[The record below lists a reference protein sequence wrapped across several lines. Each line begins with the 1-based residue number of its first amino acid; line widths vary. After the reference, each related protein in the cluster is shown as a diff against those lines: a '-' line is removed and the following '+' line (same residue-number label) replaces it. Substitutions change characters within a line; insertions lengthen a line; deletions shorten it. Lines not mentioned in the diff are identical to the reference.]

1 MSFSFVNLERSAS
14 VHLRTLSICSD
25 GADTQMQR
33 FAINSRLK
41 PYSGE
46 ALSSACAASEAPPP
60 GAPPPGAAYAK
71 YTHIVPITPAPN
83 PAQRESHCP
92 AGPGVDTAAML
103 AAARTVGAHHGR
115 FKPRHVPT
123 SPCNSVGADE
133 TVARPPRYSYRWS
146 YELLPADNPAEAQGG
161 WLGLRL
167 GLGLG
172 R

>member
-25 GADTQMQR
+25 GADTQVQR

-46 ALSSACAASEAPPP
+46 ALSSACAVSEALDS
-60 GAPPPGAAYAK
+60 GANYAR

-103 AAARTVGAHHGR
+103 AAARTVGGHHGR
-115 FKPRHVPT
+115 FKPRYVPIT
-123 SPCNSVGADE
+123 PATLSVLTRRFG
-133 TVARPPRYSYRWS
+133 RPPRYSYRWS
-146 YELLPADNPAEAQGG
+146 YELLPADDPAEAQGG
-161 WLGLRL
+161 WLGRW
-167 GLGLG
+167 GLA

>member
-25 GADTQMQR
+25 GTDTQMQR
-33 FAINSRLK
+33 FAINERLK

-46 ALSSACAASEAPPP
+46 ALSSACAASEAPP
-60 GAPPPGAAYAK
+60 GAAYVK

-123 SPCNSVGADE
+123 SPCNTLGADE
-133 TVARPPRYSYRWS
+133 TVWQAAAL
-146 YELLPADNPAEAQGG
+146 LLPLVVRAAAGG
-161 WLGLRL
+161 
-167 GLGLG
+167 
-172 R
+172 

>member
-1 MSFSFVNLERSAS
+1 VSFSFVNLERSAS

-25 GADTQMQR
+25 GTDTQMQR

-46 ALSSACAASEAPPP
+46 TRSACAASEAPP
-60 GAPPPGAAYAK
+60 GAAYVK
-71 YTHIVPITPAPN
+71 YTHIAPITPAPN
-83 PAQRESHCP
+83 LAQRESHCP

-115 FKPRHVPT
+115 FKPRYANLRPPAT
-123 SPCNSVGADE
+123 LSVLTRRFG
-133 TVARPPRYSYRWS
+133 RPPRYSYRWS
-146 YELLPADNPAEAQGG
+146 YELLPADDPAEAQGG
-161 WLGLRL
+161 WLGRL
-167 GLGLG
+167 GLGLA